1 MEKYC
6 RFDAGEA
13 AGYGVVHGQIVE
25 ELSAAPWRGEQPTGK
40 RHELSRVKLLA
51 PCLPTKV
58 VCIGRN
64 YRGHAAELGN
74 PLPKEPL
81 IFLKPPSAVIGPEE
95 AIVYPAASKR
105 VDYEGE
111 LALVMGKRCRRLGRD
126 ENPFDYVFG
135 FTCLNDVTARDIQKA
150 DEQFTRGKGFD
161 SFCPLGPVVAT
172 GLDAHDLSVEA
183 YVNGER
189 RQAGRT
195 SEMIFGLDAIIRFI
209 AAVMTLEPGDV
220 IATGTPPGVG
230 SLQPGDVVEVVVE
243 GVGRLRNPVVA
254 EGDDNVGRVR

>member
-1 MEKYC
+1 MGKFC
-6 RFDAGEA
+6 RFQVEGQAR
-13 AGYGVVHGQIVE
+13 YGVLRGEDVE
-25 ELSAAPWRGEQPTGK
+25 ELSAAPWAGGQPTGK
-40 RHELSRVKLLA
+40 RHELARVKLLA
-51 PCLPTKV
+51 PCEPTKI

-64 YRGHAAELGN
+64 YREHAAELGN

-95 AIVYPAASKR
+95 AIVYPAVSQR

-111 LALVMGKRCRRLGRD
+111 LALVMGKRCRRLKPE
-126 ENPFDYVFG
+126 ENPFDFVFG
-135 FTCLNDVTARDIQKA
+135 YTCLNDVTARDLQKA
-150 DEQFTRGKGFD
+150 DGQFTRGKGFD
-161 SFCPLGPVVAT
+161 TFCPMGPLIAA
-172 GLDAHDLSVEA
+172 GLNPTNISVET

-195 SEMIFGLDAIIRFI
+195 GEMIFGLDVIIRFI
-209 AAVMTLEPGDV
+209 AEVMTLEPGDV

-230 SLQPGDVVEVVVE
+230 SLQPGDVVEVAVE

-254 EGDDNVGRVR
+254 GKEMTT

>member
-6 RFDAGEA
+6 RFETGGGAR
-13 AGYGVVHGQIVE
+13 YGVLHGETVE
-25 ELSAAPWRGEQPTGK
+25 ELSAAPWAGGTPTGK
-40 RHELSRVKLLA
+40 GHELGRVKLLA
-51 PCLPTKV
+51 PCEPTKI
-58 VCIGRN
+58 VCVGRN
-64 YRGHAAELGN
+64 YREHAAELGN

-95 AIVYPAASKR
+95 AIVYPAASQR

-111 LALVMGKRCRRLGRD
+111 LGLVVGKRCRRLRPD

-135 FTCLNDVTARDIQKA
+135 CTCVNDVTARDLQKV
-150 DEQFTRGKGFD
+150 DGQFTRGKSFD
-161 SFCPLGPVVAT
+161 SFCPLGPVVAI
-172 GLDAHDLSVEA
+172 GLDARSISVET

-195 SEMIFGLDAIIRFI
+195 GEMIFGLDVIIRFI
-209 AAVMTLEPGDV
+209 AGVMTLEPGDV

-230 SLQPGDVVEVVVE
+230 SLRPGDVVEVAVE

-254 EGDDNVGRVR
+254 EAE